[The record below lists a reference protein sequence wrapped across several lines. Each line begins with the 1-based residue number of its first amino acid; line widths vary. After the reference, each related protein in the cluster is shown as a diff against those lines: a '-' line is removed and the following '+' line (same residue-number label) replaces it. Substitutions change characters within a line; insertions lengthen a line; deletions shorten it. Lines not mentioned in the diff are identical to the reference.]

1 MIAKGRDFLKT
12 YARLTPLALAFERS
26 LECTILARMTFEKP
40 ILDVGCGDGIFAS
53 VLFDEQID
61 TGIDPNAVELE
72 HAAKLGCYSKL
83 IQCRGG
89 AIPEPDGQYRTIFSN
104 SVLEHI
110 PDMTSVLTEAYRL
123 LSPGG
128 MLYLTVPTDRFE
140 RASVISRLLSTFWLH
155 ETDQKFRQFYNRFWN
170 HYHCYTPERWSEIIG
185 ASGFRIE
192 TIRPYDPPNV
202 CTLNDLLVPFG
213 LFGFMLK
220 RKINKWTF
228 FPSLRQTF
236 FAPVAPIARWLLRGA
251 DRAENGGLVFIAA
264 SKP

>member
-1 MIAKGRDFLKT
+1 MIAKQRDFLKV

-26 LECTILARMTFEKP
+26 LECTILAGMTFERP

-53 VLFDEQID
+53 ILFDEQID
-61 TGIDPNAVELE
+61 TGIDPNGVELE
-72 HAAKLGCYSKL
+72 HAGKLGCYSQL
-83 IQCRGG
+83 IQCRGD
-89 AIPEPDGQYRTIFSN
+89 AIPEPDGRYRTIFSN

-110 PDMTSVLTEAYRL
+110 PDMPAVLTEAYRL
-123 LSPGG
+123 LSSGG
-128 MLYLTVPTDRFE
+128 MLYLTVPTDQFE
-140 RASVISRLLSTFWLH
+140 RASVVSRLLSALGLH

-170 HYHCYTPERWSEIIG
+170 HYHCYTPERWSAIIS
-185 ASGFRIE
+185 ASGFRVE

-202 CTLNDLLVPFG
+202 CTLNDLLAPFG
-213 LFGFMLK
+213 LFGFILK
-220 RKINKWTF
+220 RKTNKWTF
-228 FPSLRQTF
+228 FPNLRQMF